1 MWIPLDTRLADHPRV
16 HQIAVRCQLPH
27 DLVVGL
33 MARLWGL
40 CADLD
45 TDVLPGDL
53 ESLSQ
58 CYRLPKG
65 FLAAVVEVGW
75 ASTGTGEVRFSV
87 RSTSRREIAKRAAD
101 ARWMHARM
109 HGGMHD
115 ASARMHP
122 DASASISDASAMH
135 GLQRKRQRKKE
146 TERGGSPPPTSPD
159 GSAASNL
166 PSIEERQAYLA
177 AVRATLNGA
186 AQ

>member
-1 MWIPLDTRLADHPRV
+1 MWIPIDTRLADHPRV
-16 HQIAVRCQLPH
+16 HQIASRCQLPH

-33 MARLWGL
+33 LARLWGL

-115 ASARMHP
+115 ASTSMHP
-122 DASASISDASAMH
+122 HASAMH
-135 GLQRKRQRKKE
+135 PLQRQRKRKKE